1 MDLFENPFYILGAT
15 PRDNRQRIVELAEE
29 RSLVLNPEIC
39 NKARADLLHPRKR
52 IAAEVTWLPGVGP
65 NKANKLV
72 ESIHNSTDDVLEYKD
87 LPVIA
92 KTNLLA
98 STLIRLKEF
107 DSDDCRDIMSLL
119 ILSYED
125 IVASDTFKL
134 INEDRI
140 ISSFPIL
147 NDILIVEEELYRIRT
162 FYHDTCN
169 KILDQLESS
178 RLINT
183 LIYLVKNLTFT
194 GNYHPPELLEG
205 IIDNYEVS
213 IQELIKKQKSV
224 IDDIIYKLKISYN
237 SKQDNE
243 NIKVLV
249 NDLRKEVS
257 IWAFFL
263 KPLQISKS
271 SIGLEFNQGHS
282 VYIDIRNLSVEI
294 SNKYYDYKISKELFD
309 ILSTNELYY
318 DRLEEEIQQ
327 DKIILTELLNEN
339 EKETIMNELRKLCD
353 VSIKK
358 AEIKPAKANLEAQRI
373 INNARRSFIKLR
385 EIDLPDNELNNI
397 RDYVSLC
404 VSQCA
409 IIFCNETN
417 NHKMAIKILNDAK
430 RLAKLDETINYIRNN
445 LNTIEE
451 MNHLTNDVEP
461 IKSTPWLGTMNG
473 VGFTIY
479 GKDEDDSTTG
489 SYVATYYF
497 VFLWLP
503 ILPIAR
509 YKVFPKGGGYR
520 FMGKR
525 PLRVFDWIH
534 IMVAVALLVWFIFH
548 MAILMSS

>member
-1 MDLFENPFYILGAT
+1 
-15 PRDNRQRIVELAEE
+15 
-29 RSLVLNPEIC
+29 VLDPDVC
-39 NKARADLLHPRKR
+39 SKARADLLHPRKR
-52 IAAEVTWLPGVGP
+52 IAAEVTWLPGVEP

-87 LPVIA
+87 LPVLA

-98 STLIRLKEF
+98 ATLIRLKEF

-119 ILSYED
+119 ILSYEE

-147 NDILIVEEELYRIRT
+147 NDIVVVEEELYRVRT

-169 KILDQLESS
+169 KILDELESS

-194 GNYHPPELLEG
+194 GNYHPPELLKG
-205 IIDNYEVS
+205 ILDSYEVS

-224 IDDIIYKLKISYN
+224 IDNIIYKLRISYN
-237 SKQDNE
+237 NKQNDE
-243 NIKVLV
+243 HIKVLV
-249 NDLRKEVS
+249 DDLRKEVS

-294 SNKYYDYKISKELFD
+294 SNKYCHYKISQELFD
-309 ILSTNELYY
+309 ILNTNELYY

-327 DKIILTELLNEN
+327 DKIILTKLLNEN
-339 EKETIMNELRKLCD
+339 EKETILNDLRKLCD

-358 AEIKPAKANLEAQRI
+358 AEIKPAKANIEAQTI
-373 INNARRSFIKLR
+373 INNARKSFTKLKKNGVKLK
-385 EIDLPDNELNNI
+385 DLENI
-397 RDYVSLC
+397 EDYVSFC

-409 IIFCNETN
+409 ILFYNKTN
-417 NHKMAIKILNDAK
+417 NQKISIKMLSDANK
-430 RLAKLDETINYIRNN
+430 LARLEETINYINRN
-445 LNTIEE
+445 LDTIKDNGSLE
-451 MNHLTNDVEP
+451 NDVIP
-461 IKSTPWLGTMNG
+461 IKSAPWLETMNG

-479 GKDEDDSTTG
+479 GSDEEDSSTR
-489 SYVATYYF
+489 SYVTTYYF
-497 VFLWLP
+497 VFLWIP
-503 ILPIAR
+503 IFPIAR
-509 YKVFPKGGGYR
+509 YKVIPEGGGYR
-520 FMGKR
+520 FLGKR
-525 PLRVFDWIH
+525 PLRTFDKIH
-534 IMVAVALLVWFIFH
+534 LLVAIALLVWFIIY
-548 MAILMSS
+548 MANLMSS